1 MIALQMIRRLFA
13 TNEALH
19 RRLWASIEHLSE
31 EQFVQEVP
39 YSIGSVRN
47 HMVHLASVDQRWLSR
62 VARTAL
68 PDRLQYE
75 DYPTKAAART
85 IWEEAQMHVR
95 WVLATLTEVHLTRT
109 LTFDIQRG
117 DPPQTLTVHAA
128 VWQVLMHVLNHG
140 TDHRAQVLR
149 LLHDFGVPT
158 FEQDWMIYWW
168 DEVR

>member
-1 MIALQMIRRLFA
+1 MNMQMMRRLYA

-19 RRLWASIEHLSE
+19 RRLWASIEHLSN

-62 VARTAL
+62 VAGIAL
-68 PDRLQYE
+68 LDRLRYE
-75 DYPTKAAART
+75 DYPTKTVARAV
-85 IWEEAQMHVR
+85 WEEAQARVR
-95 WVLATLTEVHLTRT
+95 DVLAVLADEDLARP
-109 LTFDIQRG
+109 LTFDIQRA
-117 DPPQTLTVHAA
+117 DPQRTFTASA
-128 VWQVLMHVLNHG
+128 TVWQILVHVLNHG

-149 LLHDFGVPT
+149 LLHDFGAPT

-168 DEVR
+168 NIGR